1 MLEFDTTM
9 FNAQLRGSKCGNG
22 IVLSRSG
29 HFNGGSGKY
38 QTLIG
43 SKTPKEKAKRARM
56 TSEGPR

>member
-1 MLEFDTTM
+1 M
-9 FNAQLRGSKCGNG
+9 GSFSAEVGY
-22 IVLSRSG
+22 
-29 HFNGGSGKY
+29 FNGGSGKY